1 MEMVDE
7 VFGYQD
13 GSEQLSD
20 YTERFGLLFDRLRAI
35 RAVMPQAAAVVPQ
48 RLRDELIE
56 TASAEIAVLNRRL
69 GDLDDAIARRTETAK
84 QLGVLLPLEL
94 LRERMELTQ
103 LDVEIL
109 TMVYALESGG
119 AFNPYDTRLEKPET
133 VDPDVSFF
141 LALLAGGD
149 RITADTARMRFVQDA
164 PLVES
169 GLINFTPA
177 PGWGADAPIL
187 HRKIRLAERTL
198 EFLSGSLEPPRSVLG
213 TAATYMAVPPGQETL
228 LLEDPAIVGQA
239 ARGVATPDQL
249 LILRGAAGV
258 GRKAI
263 AAAAARQLGRGVL
276 VVDLTRLP
284 HDAGELTRILAV
296 LLREARLQAAVLVLD
311 RADEFADGEGQQW
324 LWPLLTERLA
334 RSRLQIAVVCEHTP
348 KWIVR
353 VPRVLIDLPVPFPS
367 PAIQQRLWVRHLPP
381 HLHLDPD
388 LSIESIVKTYS
399 LSCESIIATTDELSR
414 FDRVHARGGQLD
426 NATVLDVVRR
436 RLAHQLGELADVV
449 RTTMEWRD
457 VILPEEIMDRVI
469 EFLNFALHRQSVMRD
484 MGFGRKLA
492 YGRGLSALFSGP
504 PGTGKTMI
512 CSLLAKELGMELY
525 RIDLSQVVNKYIG
538 ETEKNLGKVFDE
550 AARGQVMLLFDEA
563 DSIFSKRTEVKSSN
577 DRYANLEVNYLLQRM
592 EGFEGIVVMTTNSEN
607 SIDRAFLRR
616 IRFRVRF
623 PAPTE
628 ADRERLWRG
637 MVPKEMT
644 LAPDVDFRVLAERF
658 PMAGGNIMNALVR
671 AATSAAAAGQPV
683 SQRHLVWA
691 AELEYGEMGFLA

>member
-1 MEMVDE
+1 MVDDF
-7 VFGYQD
+7 FGYQD

-20 YTERFGLLFDRLRAI
+20 YAERFGLLFDRLRLI
-35 RAVMPQAAAVVPQ
+35 RAAMPEAAAVVPQ
-48 RLRDELIE
+48 RVRDDLLEGSSL
-56 TASAEIAVLNRRL
+56 EIGRINRRL
-69 GDLDDAIARRTETAK
+69 GDLDDVIAQRTEIAK

-103 LDVEIL
+103 LDIEIL

-119 AFNPYDTRLEKPET
+119 AFNPYDTRSEKT
-133 VDPDVSFF
+133 DDIDPDVSFF
-141 LALLAGGD
+141 LALLAAGD
-149 RITADTARMRFVQDA
+149 RITADTARMRFVADA

-169 GLINFTPA
+169 GLINFAAA
-177 PGWGADAPIL
+177 PGWGSDAPLL
-187 HRKIRLAERTL
+187 HRRIRLAERTL

-213 TAATYMAVPPGQETL
+213 TVASYDAAPPGEETL
-228 LLEDPAIVGQA
+228 LLDDPALVGQA
-239 ARGVATPDQL
+239 ARAMSTPDQL
-249 LILRGAAGV
+249 VLLRGAGGV
-258 GRKAI
+258 GRKSVAS
-263 AAAAARQLGRGVL
+263 AAARRLGRGVL
-276 VVDLTRLP
+276 VIDLTRLP
-284 HDAGELTRILAV
+284 HDAGELRRVLAS

-311 RADEFADGEGQQW
+311 RADEFADREGQAW
-324 LWPLLTERLA
+324 LWPLLTEKLA
-334 RSRLQIAVVCEHTP
+334 RSRLLIAVVCEHTP
-348 KWIVR
+348 PWIVR

-367 PAIQQRLWVRHLPP
+367 AEIQHRLWVRHLPP
-381 HLHLDPD
+381 HLSLDPD

-414 FDRVHARGGQLD
+414 FDRVHARGGQID

-449 RTTMEWRD
+449 RTTMDWRD
-457 VILPEEIMDRVI
+457 VILSDEIMDRVI
-469 EFLNFALHRQSVMRD
+469 EFLNFARHRQQVMRE

-550 AARGQVMLLFDEA
+550 AARGQVILLFDEA
-563 DSIFSKRTEVKSSN
+563 DSIFAKRTEVKSSH

-637 MVPKEMT
+637 MVPKEVT
-644 LAPDVDFRVLAERF
+644 LAPDVDFRELAARF
-658 PMAGGNIMNALVR
+658 PMPGGNIMNALVR
-671 AATSAAAAGQPV
+671 AATSATANGQPV
-683 SQRHLVWA
+683 GQKHLVWA
-691 AELEYGEMGFLA
+691 AELEYTEMGFLA